1 MYTHCRLG
9 RQSKIPG
16 RVPWTNN
23 VRRLS
28 CEVSGEVCACE
39 QQCTQRAMV
48 GTFLTHKQRKKGRK
62 MAGPAPFGGDPL
74 GYGPH
79 WLGYNGVGGTSTG
92 AAVDLGQQNDLGID
106 NPGDEGATIV
116 TIQYGSYNATFAA
129 LNAGGNPPD
138 SDPSDPSRGGVGVF
152 GQSVAGGIDETTVT
166 LPLPDPPPPLTGG
179 IGVAGH
185 CNTGCGVYG
194 QSIFG
199 AGVAGFSTAAFGWGA
214 ANPLLGRT
222 FQRAGVLGLSDFG
235 PGVRGHGRSG
245 LPPDPPAD
253 PGGVFSSG
261 FLTEANV
268 GAPGTQS
275 VSMTNSPQLRLL
287 PFDGSSP
294 GAAPKHFPT
303 EGKIGDFFFAF
314 ITPTQ
319 SNLGPIP
326 TAQLFVCLSNDPI
339 TGLPV
344 WSQVSTSPPAVPVP
358 TPGLGGT
365 PMP

>member
-1 MYTHCRLG
+1 
-9 RQSKIPG
+9 
-16 RVPWTNN
+16 
-23 VRRLS
+23 
-28 CEVSGEVCACE
+28 
-39 QQCTQRAMV
+39 
-48 GTFLTHKQRKKGRK
+48 
-62 MAGPAPFGGDPL
+62 MAGSGPYGGDPL
-74 GYGPH
+74 GYGNH
-79 WLGYNGVGGTSTG
+79 WLAYNGNGVTSIG
-92 AAVDLGQQNDLGID
+92 AGVDLGENNDLGID
-106 NPGDEGATIV
+106 NPGDEGATLV
-116 TIQYGSYNATFAA
+116 TINLGSYNAAFAA
-129 LNAGGNPPD
+129 LNGGGNSPPD
-138 SDPSDPSRGGVGVF
+138 DASPRGGVGVF
-152 GQSVAGGIDETTVT
+152 GQSVAGGVDETTIHSPSD
-166 LPLPDPPPPLTGG
+166 LSPPPPLTGG

-268 GAPGTQS
+268 GAPATQS

-319 SNLGPIP
+319 SNLG
-326 TAQLFVCLSNDPI
+326 
-339 TGLPV
+339 
-344 WSQVSTSPPAVPVP
+344 
-358 TPGLGGT
+358 
-365 PMP
+365 